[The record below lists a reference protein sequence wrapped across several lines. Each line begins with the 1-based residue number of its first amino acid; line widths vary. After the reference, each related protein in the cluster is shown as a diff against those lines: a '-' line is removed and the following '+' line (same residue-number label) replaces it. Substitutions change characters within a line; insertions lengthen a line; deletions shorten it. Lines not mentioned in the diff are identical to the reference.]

1 MENTMPNYEISS
13 THYSFI
19 CSPEEGLFHITS
31 NRIGLA
37 NLKNCRLKV
46 RLRKNNKEYTFLN
59 QHWYTYQVIK
69 TANDTSQG
77 KLKQLEFSSF
87 VEEEGLIFR
96 ITFAVSEDYPLF
108 LWKIIVENQSDVP
121 VFIED
126 IYLLETRSSKVVTE
140 NYVQFGNELIK
151 PDFSFHSHGWQSWS
165 FSGSYLE
172 GEKQVQTRLGFLLD
186 PMLKNPGTPRF
197 KKPGMFSSDF
207 FGVLAERTTRTGLV
221 LGFLSQ
227 KQHFGTITAD
237 IRSRPE
243 LNLWANGDQTRVDP
257 SNRMETDWA
266 VFHTFYL
273 DQIDP
278 LQEYYTAVQRE
289 HDIHLPNEMPAGW
302 CSWYYYYQDISEQK
316 IKANFDEIKNQK
328 NKLPISLVQ
337 IDDGFEKQVGDWYK
351 FDKGFPNGVKPLAEQ
366 ISKEGYTPG
375 LWLAPFI
382 LHPRSEFVLDHP
394 EMILRNSSGAAVYAG
409 FVWNTFT
416 QALDLSY
423 PDALEYAVSVVE
435 TAAKDW
441 GFPYLKLDFLYAGA
455 LPGKRF
461 DQTKTRA
468 QILRHAM
475 EKIRER
481 VGPETFLLGCGVPL
495 GSVLGLVEANRIG
508 EDVSGDWTPKYFGLS
523 FPFTYERGMPSAR
536 NAIQNV
542 LTRAEQHQ
550 RWWINDPDCLLV
562 REESNLTLAEIQ
574 SLASAIAITGGSL
587 LISDDLTTVSP
598 ERLRIAEV
606 LMPVI
611 GKRAYV
617 MDWLD
622 TTTPHNL
629 RLDLENQTGFWQII
643 GRFNWKEIDR
653 EIFISFPDYCMIKN
667 EYWAYSFWDDQV
679 YFVNDGDPLNIPNI
693 PKHGVA
699 MIGLRSVNPGKPI
712 YLGSNLHI
720 SMGLEVSSWTEKR
733 DGLDFKIKLPR
744 STSGHITLALPK
756 EPKTAFHNQHP
767 LKWQTIRDGVY
778 RFDIIVSF
786 ETEIS
791 ISW

>member
-1 MENTMPNYEISS
+1 MPNYELTSP
-13 THYSFI
+13 HYSFI
-19 CSPEEGLFHITS
+19 CSPEEGLFHVTS

-46 RLRKNNKEYTFLN
+46 RLRKNNKEYSLLN
-59 QHWYTYQVIK
+59 QHWYSYQVIK
-69 TANDTSQG
+69 TSNDTSQG

-87 VEEEGLIFR
+87 VEEESLIFR

-108 LWKIIVENQSDVP
+108 LWKVIVENQSDVP

-126 IYLLETRSSKVVTE
+126 IHLIETRPLNSETE
-140 NYVQFGNELIK
+140 NFVQFGSELFK

-186 PMLKNPGTPRF
+186 VMLKNPGTPTY
-197 KKPGMFSSDF
+197 KKPGLFSSDF
-207 FGVLAERTTRTGLV
+207 FGVLAERTARTGLV

-237 IRSRPE
+237 LRSRPE
-243 LNLWANGDQTRVDP
+243 LQMWANGDQTRVDP
-257 SNRMETDWA
+257 GNRMETDWA

-278 LQEYYTAVQRE
+278 LHEFYAAVQRE
-289 HDIHLPNEMPAGW
+289 HDIRLPKEMPAGW
-302 CSWYYYYQDISEQK
+302 CSWYYYYQDINEKK
-316 IKANFDEIKNQK
+316 IEANFREIKKQK
-328 NKLPISLVQ
+328 DNLPISLVQ
-337 IDDGFEKQVGDWYK
+337 IDDGFEKQVGDWFK
-351 FDKGFPNGVKPLAEQ
+351 FDKGFPNGVKPLADQ
-366 ISKEGYTPG
+366 ITKDGYTPG

-382 LHPRSEFVLDHP
+382 LHPRSEFVLNHP
-394 EMILRNSSGAAVYAG
+394 EMILRNKSGAAVYAG

-423 PDALEYAVSVVE
+423 PDALEYALTVVE
-435 TAAKDW
+435 TAAKEW
-441 GFPYLKLDFLYAGA
+441 GFTYLKLDFLYAGA

-468 QILRHAM
+468 QILRNAM

-481 VGPETFLLGCGVPL
+481 VGQETFLLGCGVPL

-523 FPFTYERGMPSAR
+523 FPFTNERGMPSAR

-550 RWWINDPDCLLV
+550 RWWINDPDCLIV
-562 REESNLTLAEIQ
+562 RKNTNLTLAEIE

-587 LISDDLTTVSP
+587 LVSDDLTTVSP

-606 LMPVI
+606 LLPVI

-629 RLDLENQTGFWQII
+629 RLDLDNQTGSWFLIA
-643 GRFNWKEIDR
+643 RFNWKEFDR
-653 EIFISFPDYCMIKN
+653 EIFISFPDFCMIKN

-679 YFVNDGDPLNIPNI
+679 YFVNGGDPLNIPKI
-693 PKHGVA
+693 AKHGVA
-699 MIGLRSVNPGKPI
+699 MIAFRSVSREKPI

-720 SMGLEVSSWTEKR
+720 SMGLEISDWVEKPNKV
-733 DGLDFKIKLPR
+733 DFKISLPR
-744 STSGHITLALPK
+744 TAQGHFTLALPK
-756 EPKTAFHNQHP
+756 EPRTPTQNQQI
-767 LKWQTIRDGVY
+767 LEWQKVREGVY
-778 RFDIIVSF
+778 RFYIAVPF

-791 ISW
+791 INW